1 MMHWA
6 RARKAPFTPQ
16 GIAKS
21 GAQGTSSGSWTQ
33 VSTWV
38 AHSAY
43 PATVVTSEG
52 ITIPAG
58 AACTIT
64 GQVTWGGSASGNQ
77 CRILVDGV
85 VVASSGT
92 GTQVVQTSY
101 VLPSSGAARLITME
115 AVSNGLTGTRSIQPG
130 EANTYITAT
139 A

>member
-6 RARKAPFTPQ
+6 RARQAPFTPQ

-21 GAQGTSSGSWTQ
+21 GAQGTSSGSWTK
-33 VSTWV
+33 VTGWL
-38 AHSAY
+38 AHSTY
-43 PATVVTSEG
+43 PATVVTSDG
-52 ITIPAG
+52 ITVPAG
-58 AACTIT
+58 PACTIT

-85 VVASSGT
+85 VVASSAT
-92 GTQVVQTSY
+92 GAQVVQATY
-101 VLPSSGAARLITME
+101 ALPASGAARLITME

-130 EANTYITAT
+130 DANTYITAT

>member
-21 GAQGTSSGSWTQ
+21 GAQGTSSGSWTK
-33 VSTWV
+33 VTGWL
-38 AHSAY
+38 AHATY
-43 PATVVTSEG
+43 PATVVTSDG
-52 ITIPAG
+52 ITITPGAG
-58 AACTIT
+58 CTIT
-64 GQVTWGGSASGNQ
+64 GQVTWGGAASGNQ

-101 VLPSSGAARLITME
+101 VLPSSGTAQLITME

>member
-21 GAQGTSSGSWTQ
+21 GTQSTSSGSWTK
-33 VSTWV
+33 VTGWL
-38 AHSAY
+38 AHTTY
-43 PATVVTSEG
+43 PATVVTSDG

-58 AACTIT
+58 AACTLT

-77 CRILVDGV
+77 CRLLVDGV
-85 VVASSGT
+85 VVASSGV
-92 GTQVVQTSY
+92 GTTTVSVSYPLPTAGTSR
-101 VLPSSGAARLITME
+101 AITVE
-115 AVSNGLTGTRSIQPG
+115 ATSNGLTGTRIVQAG
-130 EANTYITAT
+130 EANTYLTAT